1 MCWCEPLAVSMKRD
15 HRVDLGAGAGFR
27 TRFSIIQQSLV
38 IDLGQRRRILS
49 SAPRGGGFV
58 RARYV
63 INHQVEASARLS
75 PSNQAVR
82 ICGWGD
88 PARYLGS
95 LAKKVGVTPD
105 CVGLMTAVPIRR
117 LVALR
122 EQVDGLW
129 VEGFFTAGVT
139 NAVRAGDAISREQAY
154 GPGTINMVL
163 VTNAQLTRSAMVG
176 AVQVVTEAK
185 TAALFRANVPCSTGK
200 AGATGTGTD
209 ATVVVCGDGPS
220 LKFSGTHTMIGMM
233 LGRLVMRGLQK
244 GLRP

>member
-1 MCWCEPLAVSMKRD
+1 
-15 HRVDLGAGAGFR
+15 
-27 TRFSIIQQSLV
+27 V

-58 RARYV
+58 QARYV
-63 INHQVEASARLS
+63 INHQVD
-75 PSNQAVR
+75 SNPR
-82 ICGWGD
+82 RSDHPGPICEWGD
-88 PARYLGS
+88 PARYLGAV
-95 LAKKVGVTPD
+95 AKKVGVTHD

-122 EQVDGLW
+122 EQMDGLW

-139 NAVRAGDAISREQAY
+139 NAVRAGDSIGTEQEY

-163 VTNAQLTRSAMVG
+163 VTNARLSRSAMVC

-185 TAALFRANVPCSTGK
+185 TAALFRANVPCSRGK

-209 ATVVVCGDGPS
+209 ATVIVCGDGPS

-233 LGRLVMRGLQK
+233 LGRLVLRGLQK

>member
-1 MCWCEPLAVSMKRD
+1 MYWLELFAESMKPDTGMR
-15 HRVDLGAGAGFR
+15 LGVSPELR
-27 TRFSIIQQSLV
+27 TRFSITQQSLV

-63 INHQVEASARLS
+63 INHQVD
-75 PSNQAVR
+75 SNPGRSGHPVP
-82 ICGWGD
+82 ICEWGD

-95 LAKKVGVTPD
+95 VAKKVGVTHD
-105 CVGLMTAVPIRR
+105 CVGLMTAVPIKR

-122 EQVDGLW
+122 EQVEGLW

-139 NAVRAGDAISREQAY
+139 NAVRAGDPIGTDQEY

-163 VTNAQLTRSAMVG
+163 VTNARLTRSAMVC

-185 TAALFRANVPCSTGK
+185 TAALFRANVPCWQGRP
-200 AGATGTGTD
+200 GATGTGTD
-209 ATVVVCGDGPS
+209 ATVIVSGDGPS

-233 LGRLVMRGLQK
+233 LGRLVLRGLQK

>member
-1 MCWCEPLAVSMKRD
+1 MKPD
-15 HRVDLGAGAGFR
+15 IGVGLGTGSDFR
-27 TRFSIIQQSLV
+27 TSFSITQQSLV

-63 INHQVEASARLS
+63 INHQVDANRRSDQ
-75 PSNQAVR
+75 PVP
-82 ICGWGD
+82 ICEWGD

-95 LAKKVGVTPD
+95 VAKKVGVTHD
-105 CVGLMTAVPIRR
+105 CVGLMTAVPIGR

-122 EQVDGLW
+122 EQAEDLW

-139 NAVRAGDAISREQAY
+139 NAVRAGDLVDTEHAY
-154 GPGTINMVL
+154 GLGTINMVL
-163 VTNAQLTRSAMVG
+163 VTNARLTRSAMVC

-185 TAALFRANVPCSTGK
+185 TAALFRANVPCWRGRL
-200 AGATGTGTD
+200 GATGTGTD
-209 ATVVVCGDGPS
+209 ATVIVCGDGPS
-220 LKFSGTHTMIGMM
+220 LKFSGTHTRIGMI
-233 LGRLVMRGLQK
+233 LGRLVLRGLEK

>member
-1 MCWCEPLAVSMKRD
+1 MKPDIGVS
-15 HRVDLGAGAGFR
+15 LGAGSGFR
-27 TRFSIIQQSLV
+27 TRFSITQQSLV

-63 INHQVEASARLS
+63 INHQVD
-75 PSNQAVR
+75 SNPRRSDHPAP
-82 ICGWGD
+82 ICEWGD
-88 PARYLGS
+88 PARYLGAV
-95 LAKKVGVTPD
+95 AKKVGVTHD
-105 CVGLMTAVPIRR
+105 CVGLMTAVPIKR

-122 EQVDGLW
+122 EQAEGLW

-139 NAVRAGDAISREQAY
+139 NAVRAGDSIVAEQEY

-163 VTNAQLTRSAMVG
+163 VTNARLTRSAMVC

-185 TAALFRANVPCSTGK
+185 TAALFRANVHCSRGK

-209 ATVVVCGDGPS
+209 ATVIVCGDGPS

-233 LGRLVMRGLQK
+233 LGRLVLRGLQK

>member
-1 MCWCEPLAVSMKRD
+1 MR
-15 HRVDLGAGAGFR
+15 LGRGPELR
-27 TRFSIIQQSLV
+27 TRFSITQQSLV

-63 INHQVEASARLS
+63 INHQVD
-75 PSNQAVR
+75 SNPGRFGHPVP
-82 ICGWGD
+82 ICEWGD

-95 LAKKVGVTPD
+95 VAKKVGVTRD
-105 CVGLMTAVPIRR
+105 CVGLMTAVPIKR

-122 EQVDGLW
+122 EQVEGLW

-139 NAVRAGDAISREQAY
+139 NAVRAGDLIGTDQEY

-163 VTNAQLTRSAMVG
+163 VTNARLTRSAMVC

-185 TAALFRANVPCSTGK
+185 TAALFRANVPCWQGRP
-200 AGATGTGTD
+200 GATGTGTD
-209 ATVVVCGDGPS
+209 ATVIVSGDGPS

-233 LGRLVMRGLQK
+233 LGRLVLRGLQK